1 MRDTLKKKIKKK
13 KSSCEAGERPP
24 QLPTG
29 PDYYFFL
36 LPGHGPGWPLLTQ
49 LNAQSGPI
57 CTQTLCPHGFDLG
70 EKMNRPQAGNLI
82 FALLL
87 VNS

>member
-1 MRDTLKKKIKKK
+1 MKPEKGALG
-13 KSSCEAGERPP
+13 SP
-24 QLPTG
+24 LG
-29 PDYYFFL
+29 PNYYFS
-36 LPGHGPGWPLLTQ
+36 LPPGLGPGWPLLTQ

-57 CTQTLCPHGFDLG
+57 CTQTLCPHGFDLE

>member
-1 MRDTLKKKIKKK
+1 MKVEK
-13 KSSCEAGERPP
+13 
-24 QLPTG
+24 G
-29 PDYYFFL
+29 PLGSPLGSNYYFFL
-36 LPGHGPGWPLLTQ
+36 PPGLGTGRPLLTQ
-49 LNAQSGPI
+49 LNAQSGLI
-57 CTQTLCPHGFDLG
+57 CTQTLCPHDFDLG